1 MSMKGFVCGLNRMER
16 DRQRGIGRR
25 TGLDKG
31 GEGLDRRGRM
41 RIGLEKQIG
50 KVQWTEKKKR
60 SWVRGE

>member
-16 DRQRGIGRR
+16 DRRRGIGRR